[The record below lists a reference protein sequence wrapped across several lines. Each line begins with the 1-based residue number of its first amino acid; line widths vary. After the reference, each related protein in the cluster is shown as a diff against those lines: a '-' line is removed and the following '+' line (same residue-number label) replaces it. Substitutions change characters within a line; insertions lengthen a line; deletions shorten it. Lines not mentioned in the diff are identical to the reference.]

1 MLLENLP
8 NKPRFCAKEAAD
20 ILGVSVSTLAVYR
33 TQRAGKNPTPKFEKI
48 AGRIFYRSEDLKE
61 WLNKE
66 FT

>member
-8 NKPRFCAKEAAD
+8 HKKKFAPKEAAD

-33 TQRAGKNPTPKFEKI
+33 TQRAGKNPAPRYEKI